1 MDVSELTR
9 KLIRV
14 RAWELK
20 HVRISELHKMAV
32 DLAMMSQVQA
42 DTIKA
47 EVGCPEEWSLWGW
60 VEFGASARSGASAS
74 TQSA

>member
-1 MDVSELTR
+1 MDANQLAC
-9 KLIRV
+9 KLPKV

-32 DLAMMSQVQA
+32 DLASLPQTDV
-42 DTIKA
+42 DRIK
-47 EVGCPEEWSLWGW
+47 VDLDIPSGLTLWQW
-60 VEFGASARSGASAS
+60 VESGASVRSGASAS